1 VMLRDRDNRGLQCG
15 MVDVKEMLSLLQGHG
30 QCSPV
35 GTTGSG
41 IKVAW
46 AAIPSAVTVKCPATS
61 RILTV
66 RSPSKPQ
73 PLTAVLPPQ
82 VACVTGSNKMSC
94 THVRWGKRRRW

>member
-46 AAIPSAVTVKCPATS
+46 AA
-61 RILTV
+61 
-66 RSPSKPQ
+66 SPVDKHNGTGYM
-73 PLTAVLPPQ
+73 L
-82 VACVTGSNKMSC
+82 CVISVC
-94 THVRWGKRRRW
+94 IA